1 MGCIHPPR
9 KTRLGPP
16 LPETPKKNGKRW
28 VTHNQL
34 RIENEGRPQGRFGG
48 SGERSNILP
57 RTTDRIKIPA
67 PSRCRSDH
75 RKTLNPEEIVRLGGR
90 RFWWPAGSCSA
101 ELPDWFG
108 NGPWRISWGRC
119 RLRMR
124 FGQHCGS
131 QIFSRIF
138 SGKVSCQPRS
148 SRFTLV
154 SWLGRTRRMLIMWRA
169 WSARFWLC

>member
-1 MGCIHPPR
+1 MSQRDDAIVAWHEVPGRAPPQKDPSR
-9 KTRLGPP
+9 RVRCDSC
-16 LPETPKKNGKRW
+16 RW
-28 VTHNQL
+28 THESDEIGD
-34 RIENEGRPQGRFGG
+34 R
-48 SGERSNILP
+48 GERSNILP
-57 RTTDRIKIPA
+57 RTKDRIKIPA

-169 WSARFWLC
+169 WSARSWLC